1 MSGVSR
7 WGYVM
12 RGLIRGGWVVFLA
25 VCGAFCLSDVAADGP
40 LPGQATDETPAVAT
54 EWRSLFDGETLAGFD
69 FDPRYWSVRDGRI
82 VGEIPAGQTLDHNT
96 WLVYQ
101 ERPFGDFELRFQF
114 KLSGLPAANSG
125 VQFRSQVES
134 IRQVNGYQ
142 ADLDMGA
149 TWLGRIYDE
158 HGRALLVERGTRVA
172 IDTAGQ
178 RRVQTLAPAKEYA
191 VLFREREWNDYRIVA
206 IGPRVAVWIN
216 GTFFCELWHEE
227 EGEADRSGR
236 LAWQLHSGPETLLQL
251 RALQVQELSAEDSRL
266 GAWLA
271 PTTATAAEAAEAVTV
286 GGDVPR
292 GLDERPLNLG
302 FEAGTL
308 ADWTAT
314 GDAFRG
320 QPVARDGISQR
331 WPEQKSGKVG
341 EYFVAGYEVVG
352 DKGVGTLTSAPF
364 VATQPFV
371 SFLVGGGRA
380 PATRVELQQLKAE
393 GQWETFFTAGGRERE
408 AMDRAVVDL
417 QTRQGQTLRVQL
429 VDESRGGWGHLNFD
443 DFRLHAERPVVE
455 SASAVWRSTANPLLQ
470 HLVPNPVKASTLDP
484 AADATLQSMFVPT
497 GFSVQTVVA
506 EPRVHQPMAFTFDG
520 RGRLW
525 VVEGH
530 CYPEKRPNGQGIDR
544 ILVFANEDGDGSF
557 ESRTV
562 FYEGLN
568 LVSALEVGH
577 GGVWVGAAPELLFIP
592 DADGDLVPDGP
603 PQVLLDGF
611 GYADTH
617 ETLNNFC
624 WGPDGWLYGN
634 QGVFNQSRIG
644 APGCPAEE
652 RRYLAAGV
660 FRYHPVRHVFEVF
673 AHGGSNQWGLDFD
686 QHGQLFMTHCRSY
699 WGGGPTTHVLPGG
712 HYWNQVN
719 SGYADFVS
727 PQGLDIQ
734 PGLKHYL
741 MASARYGHGEGG
753 AGKAGS
759 RQVYGGHSH
768 VGTMLYLGDNWPA
781 EYQNRL
787 FTHNLHGHQINQQI
801 NLREH
806 GGYDTVHAGYDV
818 FFCSDPQYIG
828 VDLKYGPEG
837 AVYISDWYDPRHCH
851 NPNVEQWDRG
861 NGRIYRLQYDATYRP
876 VTVDFPGAAEDA
888 LLAALRH
895 ANEWHVRMAMQELG
909 RRARRDTLSS
919 ATREAVLA
927 RWSSES
933 EARQR
938 LRYLWCLAQMGELTS
953 QRLVG
958 AWSDP
963 DEYVRGW
970 AVRLAVDESP
980 EREVGK
986 VALPSNL
993 WQPLWQMAQVEKSL
1007 LVKRELASAS
1017 DRLVPE
1023 QSWQLIRVLAGQAE
1037 NAVDGPLVSLLWFAV
1052 AGGMQSDVAAGLRLG
1067 DETVLPVL
1075 RDSIEWYAA
1084 KRSEL
1089 GRERLIT
1096 RLGLS
1101 PPEERYRSLR
1111 LLQHA
1116 VQGLRGVSLPDTW
1129 RLVAE
1134 DLYQSADAKTREA
1147 AAAIGAVFR
1156 DPILFAQHWRTVEL
1170 ETSGP
1175 AVVAALQVL
1184 QQDSATDKL
1193 DLLLKLLERP
1203 ELVRATLPLL
1213 RRYESP
1219 AAAATLL
1226 THMPQ
1231 WEEGSATA
1239 AMELLTSR
1247 TTWALALLDAVDEGR
1262 VDAGVVTAY
1271 HVRQM
1276 VGLGD
1281 SGLTQRLET
1290 SWGQA
1295 GQTSAERAEQIHRL
1309 VQLYEG
1315 APLWAYD
1322 GGAGK
1327 QHFERL
1333 CVNCHQASAAGANL
1347 GPLLAGS
1354 GSKGIAYLVE
1364 NIVDPDA
1371 VVGRDF
1377 QARLILTTEGRV
1389 VTGLVIDES
1398 PSAITIRTATDAE
1411 TIAKEEIEEI
1421 RISEQSFMPAGLLDS
1436 LEERE
1441 TIELFKYLLDL

>member
-1 MSGVSR
+1 MYRVSR
-7 WGYVM
+7 LGCFHW
-12 RGLIRGGWVVFLA
+12 GLIVCLFVVFLA
-25 VCGAFCLSDVAADGP
+25 AWRSPALPTVAAEERAR
-40 LPGQATDETPAVAT
+40 GQAIDGTPAGAT
-54 EWRSLFDGETLAGFD
+54 EWRSLFDGATLEGFD
-69 FDPRYWSVRDGRI
+69 FDPRYWSVRDGQI
-82 VGEIPAGQTLDHNT
+82 VGEIPPGQTLDHNT
-96 WLVYQ
+96 WLVLKD
-101 ERPFGDFELRFQF
+101 RAFGDFELRFQF

-125 VQFRSQVES
+125 VQLRSQVES

-172 IDTAGQ
+172 IDAVGQ
-178 RRVQTLAPAKEYA
+178 RQVQVLAPAEQYA

-206 IGPRVAVWIN
+206 VGPRVAIWIN
-216 GTFFCELWHEE
+216 GTWFCELWDEQ
-227 EGEADRSGR
+227 EGEADRSGS

-251 RALQVQELSAEDSRL
+251 RALEVQALAADDVRL
-266 GAWLA
+266 GPWTA
-271 PTTATAAEAAEAVTV
+271 PTVADRAAATIA
-286 GGDVPR
+286 GDVPV
-292 GLDERPLNLG
+292 GLDDRPLNLG
-302 FEAGTL
+302 FETGSL

-331 WPEQKSGKVG
+331 WPDQRSGKVG
-341 EYFVAGYEVVG
+341 DYFIAGYEVVG
-352 DKGVGTLTSAPF
+352 DRGVGTLTSAEF
-364 VATQPFV
+364 VATRPFA

-380 PATRVELQQLKAE
+380 PGTRVELQQLNARGE
-393 GQWETFFTAGGRERE
+393 WETFYTAGGRDRE

-417 QTRQGQTLRVQL
+417 LERQGQTLRVQL
-429 VDESRGGWGHLNFD
+429 IDESRGGWGHLNFD
-443 DFRLHAERPVVE
+443 DFRLHDERPVVDT
-455 SASAVWRSTANPLLQ
+455 SVTAWRSTANPLLQ
-470 HLVPNPVKASTLDP
+470 HLIPNPVKASSLDP
-484 AADATLQSMFVPT
+484 AADVTLRSMHVPP

-530 CYPEKRPNGQGIDR
+530 CYPEKRPEGNGIDR
-544 ILVFANEDGDGSF
+544 ILVFTDEDGDGSF

-568 LVSALEVGH
+568 LVSALEVGY

-644 APGCPAEE
+644 APGCLDEE
-652 RRYLAAGV
+652 RRFLAAGV

-686 QHGQLFMTHCRSY
+686 QYGQLFMTHCRSY

-727 PQGLDIQ
+727 PQGLDVQ

-781 EYQNRL
+781 EYHNRL

-801 NLREH
+801 NLREL
-806 GGYDTVHAGYDV
+806 GGYHTVHAGYDV
-818 FFCSDPQYIG
+818 FFCADPQYIG
-828 VDLKYGPEG
+828 VDLKVGPDG

-861 NGRIYRLQYDATYRP
+861 NGRIYRLQYDANYRP
-876 VTVDFPGAAEDA
+876 VTVDFDSATEET
-888 LLAALRH
+888 LLVALRH
-895 ANEWHVRMAMQELG
+895 ANEWHVRMATQELG
-909 RRARRDTLSS
+909 RRARLGTLSPG
-919 ATREAVLA
+919 TREALGSQ
-927 RWSSES
+927 WDGEP
-933 EARQR
+933 EGRQR
-938 LRYLWCLAQMGELTS
+938 LRYLWCLAQMDELS
-953 QRLVG
+953 PARLVQ
-958 AWSDP
+958 ALSDP

-980 EREVGK
+980 KRVASD
-986 VALPSNL
+986 VALPSDL
-993 WQPLWQMAQVEKSL
+993 WQPLWKMAQVEKSL
-1007 LVKRELASAS
+1007 LVKRELASAAE
-1017 DRLVPE
+1017 RLVSE
-1023 QSWQLIRVLAGQAE
+1023 QSWPLIRVLAGQAE
-1037 NAVDGPLVSLLWFAV
+1037 NAVDGPLVSVLWFAV
-1052 AGGMQSDVAAGLRLG
+1052 AGGMQADVAAGLRLA

-1096 RLGLS
+1096 RLGLAQG
-1101 PPEERYRSLR
+1101 EERYRLLR

-1116 VQGLRGVSLPDTW
+1116 VQGLRGVSMPETW
-1129 RLVAE
+1129 RLVAS
-1134 DLYQSADAKTREA
+1134 DLYQSADAKTRQA

-1156 DPILFAQHWRTVEL
+1156 DPVLFAQYWRTVEL

-1184 QQDSATDKL
+1184 QQDAATDKL
-1193 DLLLKLLERP
+1193 ELLLKLLEQP

-1213 RRYESP
+1213 RRYKSP
-1219 AAAATLL
+1219 AVAATLL
-1226 THMPQ
+1226 TNMPQ
-1231 WEEGSATA
+1231 WQEASATA

-1247 TTWALALLDAVDEGR
+1247 STWALALLDAVDEGR
-1262 VDAGVVTAY
+1262 VSASVVTAY

-1281 SGLTQRLET
+1281 SGLTERLEA
-1290 SWGQA
+1290 SWGKV
-1295 GQTSAERAEQIHRL
+1295 GGTSTERAEQIRRL

-1333 CVNCHQASAAGANL
+1333 CASCHQASAAGANL

-1411 TIAKEEIEEI
+1411 TIAKAEIEEI